1 MRPLISQTCFFEII
15 QSAVRWLLRSRDTDE
30 QPNLQSE
37 VSRPCASWRSWSS
50 KFDSVY
56 VNQGL
61 RWRTDFFDLPK
72 SSMNGDYR
80 RQNPDNRTASAWRLA
95 QAARLMGIRDQG
107 LVVSV
112 RLLAV
117 PSWLIAESLNRSYE
131 SCKLCHDMITV
142 GSLARRN
149 FARLL
154 RRKYIC
160 TQQS

>member
-1 MRPLISQTCFFEII
+1 
-15 QSAVRWLLRSRDTDE
+15 
-30 QPNLQSE
+30 
-37 VSRPCASWRSWSS
+37 
-50 KFDSVY
+50 
-56 VNQGL
+56 
-61 RWRTDFFDLPK
+61 
-72 SSMNGDYR
+72 MNGDYR

-95 QAARLMGIRDQG
+95 QAARLMGTRDQG

-131 SCKLCHDMITV
+131 SCKLCHDMMTV
-142 GSLARRN
+142 GSLARGN